1 MSGMDEVAGNLG
13 AALSN
18 GECAVDLV
26 RSSSE
31 DWLQLGV
38 ILAKQKKYEDA
49 AAAFRHAFQ
58 LNAEDVW
65 ALQDLAQALKHLG
78 RNDEAIHEYRHAVV
92 IKPRFGMA
100 WLGLG
105 QIYDET
111 GRETEAEDCYQQALR
126 NRIDRAPELLALARF
141 CEMRGWREA
150 AATNFN
156 ASINL
161 PPFHAI

>member
-58 LNAEDVW
+58 LNPEDVW
-65 ALQDLAQALKHLG
+65 ALQDRAQALKHLV
-78 RNDEAIHEYRHAVV
+78 RNDEAIHEYRHALAA
-92 IKPRFGMA
+92 KPRFA
-100 WLGLG
+100 IACLGLR
-105 QIYDET
+105 QIYE
-111 GRETEAEDCYQQALR
+111 Q
-126 NRIDRAPELLALARF
+126 P
-141 CEMRGWREA
+141 
-150 AATNFN
+150 
-156 ASINL
+156 
-161 PPFHAI
+161 